1 MKYKPKPLLLIYKI
15 ADICTHIPPT
25 VDTYIIA
32 SVLNGAELEGEPG
45 VEERL
50 SDVKHSHPELFL
62 KLLNLHL
69 VEKQNFK
76 PPQLVPSLLHGKLW
90 RR

>member
-1 MKYKPKPLLLIYKI
+1 MYKI
-15 ADICTHIPPT
+15 ADICTHISPT

-32 SVLNGAELEGEPG
+32 SVLNGAKLEGEPG

-50 SDVKHSHPELFL
+50 CDVKHSHPELLL
-62 KLLNLHL
+62 KLLNLHR
-69 VEKQNFK
+69 VEKENFK
-76 PPQLVPSLLHGKLW
+76 PSQLVPSLLHGKLW